1 MAEAMSHS
9 MMHMSMLAREE
20 LRIFEGLVSRFD
32 SLSKARVKCGRS
44 DGTRTRDLLR
54 DRQAF

>member
-20 LRIFEGLVSRFD
+20 LRIFEIGFAV
-32 SLSKARVKCGRS
+32 
-44 DGTRTRDLLR
+44 
-54 DRQAF
+54 